1 MITVNDDIQLDEN
14 ELSFQFVRAGGP
26 GGQHVNKVATA
37 VQVRFDVRNSPSL
50 PEDVRERLQR
60 IARKK
65 INDDGVLVIEAR
77 RHRSQLR
84 NREDAVERLVTLV
97 RRATEK
103 PKKRRRTRPTAQ
115 SKRRRLSDKKK
126 RGDVK
131 SGRKRV
137 TPDE

>member
-1 MITVNDDIQLDEN
+1 MTQMITVNENIQLDEN

-60 IARKK
+60 IAGKK

-77 RHRSQLR
+77 RYRSQLR

-97 RRATEK
+97 RRAAEK
-103 PKKRRRTRPTAQ
+103 PNKRRRTRPTAQ
-115 SKRRRLSDKKK
+115 SKR
-126 RGDVK
+126 
-131 SGRKRV
+131 
-137 TPDE
+137 TEE